1 MGKRSKVSEVDLPPE
16 EVARRQR
23 QRERQLEARSL
34 GIGVG
39 REKRPVKVER
49 SKAQKV
55 FYKRGKFPD
64 AGAPRVR
71 KRKSEKKQK
80 LSGLPLVIL
89 SGLPFTMDEKGCRDL
104 LAERVGGESKVVRA
118 QIAKNQEGKSRGVG
132 FVTFSTEEEAKRAC
146 AALEGEEVEGRV
158 LGARVGVNRS

>member
-39 REKRPVKVER
+39 SEKRPAKVER

-71 KRKSEKKQK
+71 KRKSERKQK

-104 LAERVGGESKVVRA
+104 LAERVGGDSKVVRA
-118 QIAKNQEGKSRGVG
+118 QIAKNHEGKSRGVG